1 MTAYSGQLRMPGES
15 GPSLGVEVDLS
26 ESRMRV
32 LAGETEIG
40 NWELADVLVNAEEDG
55 FHVRVEGE
63 EIILRVEQ
71 DAEFAINLGLRSAPP
86 VLRRRMSAILRE
98 HE

>member
-55 FHVRVEGE
+55 FHVRVDGE

>member
-1 MTAYSGQLRMPGES
+1 MPGEV
-15 GPSLGVEVDLS
+15 GPSLGVEIDLS
-26 ESRMRV
+26 DSHLRV
-32 LAGETEIG
+32 IAGESEIG
-40 NWELADVLVNAEEDG
+40 DWNVGELLIHAEEDG

-63 EIILRVEQ
+63 ELILRVDR
-71 DAEFAINLGLRSAPP
+71 DAEFAIDLGLRSAPP